1 MGLVSTLLEVFGE
14 ILFYFTRSVTEHY
27 NPEEP
32 EFTTESFGYDPLQST
47 GREWYYHSVDELIY
61 QEYGDSQVTSSTF
74 MASRSVHARLINACL
89 PEEIYETE
97 TVEDRAM
104 AWKRLRP
111 SFLQTAYKSLCI
123 GAWISFLTAV
133 IIGILFLLITY
144 LCFKTTLDCVF
155 YSRKSIPT
163 RVQWMRTISDAISV
177 VFYYLWIFVNLLF
190 LFRPYQLKG
199 LKRKLLLVCFVA
211 YCLDISYRVSLQFL
225 STPYYLAP
233 SKQIQIPMNIIFLV
247 SICLQLYLVNKIFSM
262 GSTRNLLSRTC
273 KMIVPICLPFV
284 FGMFICDYLYP
295 FYIKRDVEGKLA
307 IALFSPLILVVV
319 KTISRICVQRLW
331 NITHPGYSYVLLAP
345 LYLGSAMAFRVL
357 QADIDNLLY
366 MAVLGIVHGAAE
378 VVERSVMVVIDHC
391 GHMLW
396 KRESSPWGSFRTPRR
411 ERLMADI
418 AIMGMLYESTAIV
431 SMNGLIYLS
440 QFAFIA
446 NSSLLELVRSFA
458 ICTSVQLVI
467 EWFFTGMSL
476 AIETRYQNL
485 AVMAVWR
492 RRWKRHILVA
502 IVNIVPIAVWNSS
515 CLLVLIGARFSPSV
529 DKPCKIPFA

>member
-1 MGLVSTLLEVFGE
+1 MQVSTLLEVFGE
-14 ILFYFTRSVTEHY
+14 ILFSFTRGVTEYY

-61 QEYGDSQVTSSTF
+61 QEYSDTQVTSSTF
-74 MASRSVHARLINACL
+74 MASRSIDARLVNACL

-111 SFLQTAYKSLCI
+111 SFLQTAYKSLYI
-123 GAWISFLTAV
+123 GALISFLSAV
-133 IIGILFLLITY
+133 IIGMFFLLISY

-155 YSRKSIPT
+155 YPKKSIPPH
-163 RVQWMRTISDAISV
+163 VQWVRTISDAVSV
-177 VFYYLWIFVNLLF
+177 VFYYTWIFVNLLF

-199 LKRKLLLVCFVA
+199 MKRTLLLVGFVA

-225 STPYYLAP
+225 ATPYYLAP
-233 SKQIQIPMNIIFLV
+233 TKLIQIPLYIVFLV
-247 SICLQLYLVNKIFSM
+247 SISSQLYIVNKNFTM
-262 GSTRNLLSRTC
+262 GSTRNVLSRTC

-284 FGMFICDYLYP
+284 AGIFICDYLYP
-295 FYIKRDVEGKLA
+295 FYIKQDVEGKVT
-307 IALFSPLILVVV
+307 IALFSPLIAVFV

-345 LYLGSAMAFRVL
+345 SYLGYALAFRVL

-366 MAVLGIVHGAAE
+366 IAVLGIVHGAAE
-378 VVERSVMVVIDHC
+378 VIERSVMVVIDHFC
-391 GHMLW
+391 HMLW
-396 KRESSPWGSFRTPRR
+396 KRQSSPWGSFRTPRR

-431 SMNGLIYLS
+431 SVNGLLYLS
-440 QFAFIA
+440 QFVFIA
-446 NSSLLELVRSFA
+446 NSSLLELGRFFA
-458 ICTSVQLVI
+458 VHTSVQLVI
-467 EWFFTGMSL
+467 EWFFTSISL

-492 RRWKRHILVA
+492 RQWKRHILVA
-502 IVNIVPIAVWNSS
+502 IMNIVPLAVWSSS
-515 CLLVLIGARFSPSV
+515 CLLVLLSARFSPSR